1 MKNINI
7 KSLGLGLAVI
17 LTFGLSGCSSSV
29 EKSSSGG
36 NTSKDVSFPT
46 NAVKSKATQK
56 NAKLVKDATA
66 TNQKGGVG
74 GLLNSVSDDS
84 KMNTALLT
92 NQISQNI
99 SKYIEDVN
107 LQTYSLN
114 AVVNNTQSC
123 GGGGS
128 ITISGNFIEKTSM
141 ALSMTAR
148 NCNDTIV
155 TMNGSV
161 DLTISGYDSDSNLF
175 KVMSLSFTS
184 DFEATQLATD
194 EYAKIFKNSKFVFK
208 SEAGLYNE
216 KLEAKLLS
224 YSLDITMLAT
234 DGDKKYGL
242 QDCSY
247 RLNEANENEVAMY
260 QTKGRIYIDNL
271 ASYVTYDTTYDMS
284 KTPFVFNK
292 NGTIKNDDGEARYNM
307 SGNGKIKIIA
317 SQEDGGVKTYID
329 EDGDGTYELSE

>member
-7 KSLGLGLAVI
+7 KSLGLSLAVI
-17 LTFGLSGCSSSV
+17 VTFGLSGCSSSV

-36 NTSKDVSFPT
+36 ATSNDVSFPK

-99 SKYIEDVN
+99 SRYIEDVN

-123 GGGGS
+123 GGGGTL
-128 ITISGNFIEKTSM
+128 TISGEIIEKTGM

-155 TMNGSV
+155 KMNGSV
-161 DLTISGYDSDSNLF
+161 DFTISGYNSDNNLF
-175 KVMSLSFTS
+175 KDMSLNFTS
-184 DFEATQLATD
+184 DFEATQLATS
-194 EYAKIFKNSKFVFK
+194 EYAKIIKNSKFIFK
-208 SEAGLYNE
+208 SETGGYT
-216 KLEAKLLS
+216 KLRK

-234 DGDKKYGL
+234 DNNKKYGL
-242 QDCSY
+242 QDCKY
-247 RLNEANENEVAMY
+247 YFYETGENEDNEVKMY
-260 QTKGRIYIDNL
+260 QTKGRVYINNL

-292 NGTIKNDDGEARYNM
+292 NGTLKNDNGEARYNM
-307 SGNGKIKIIA
+307 SGNGKVKIIA
-317 SQEDGGVKTYID
+317 SKEDGGVKTYID
-329 EDGDGTYELSE
+329 ENGDGTYELSK